1 MANFCR
7 HCGNPVLEGA
17 QFCPACGKP
26 LTPTTETTHLSPRQ
40 QAAKEQAERMKA
52 AMVPQI
58 RDLAAAAAPGEF
70 DCGEMILPG
79 LMNEA
84 VPVNMPGF
92 GNARGQ
98 AAGAVRAAAGN
109 ASYRMA
115 GAAAGRMADPSAARM
130 AGAAAGGLT
139 EVLPPFAGILQ
150 GIRSLFRG
158 VPQIFRN
165 PAALIGTLVL
175 ALLWFVL
182 GMFRNSDSSIIRF
195 LSWLTFAEGGFD
207 RSAAGMLFGA
217 LGKGTVA
224 AAWMSLVSGGFP
236 KALSGLAAFVKGK
249 GERRSIVSILLG
261 LIMGWLI
268 YLIFTGPGK
277 RSPEMSMAGIAGA
290 LLSLEALGSGSGQI
304 YGLAQSLTSKFLYGK
319 RMAEQGKCDGLL
331 TGLAAGFA
339 LGAAFS
345 LLA

>member
-1 MANFCR
+1 
-7 HCGNPVLEGA
+7 
-17 QFCPACGKP
+17 
-26 LTPTTETTHLSPRQ
+26 
-40 QAAKEQAERMKA
+40 
-52 AMVPQI
+52 
-58 RDLAAAAAPGEF
+58 
-70 DCGEMILPG
+70 MILPG

-98 AAGAVRAAAGN
+98 AAGAGRAAVRM
-109 ASYRMA
+109 ASPAAARMA
-115 GAAAGRMADPSAARM
+115 GPAAGRM

-158 VPQIFRN
+158 IPQIFRN

-207 RSAAGMLFGA
+207 RGAAGVLFGA

-224 AAWMSLVSGGFP
+224 AALMSLVSGGFP
-236 KALSGLAAFVKGK
+236 KALSGLAAFFKGK
-249 GERRSIVSILLG
+249 GERRGIVSILLG

-304 YGLAQSLTSKFLYGK
+304 YGLVQSLTSKFLYGK

-345 LLA
+345 LLP

>member
-1 MANFCR
+1 MANYCR

-26 LTPTTETTHLSPRQ
+26 LTSTTETTYLSPRQ

-98 AAGAVRAAAGN
+98 AAGAGRAAV
-109 ASYRMA
+109 RMA
-115 GAAAGRMADPSAARM
+115 GPAAGRM

-139 EVLPPFAGILQ
+139 EVLPLSAGILQ

-158 VPQIFRN
+158 IPQIFRN

-207 RSAAGMLFGA
+207 RGAAGMLFGA

-224 AAWMSLVSGGFP
+224 AALMSLVSGGFP
-236 KALSGLAAFVKGK
+236 KALGGLAAFFKGK

-290 LLSLEALGSGSGQI
+290 LLSLESLGSGNGQI

-345 LLA
+345 LLP

>member
-26 LTPTTETTHLSPRQ
+26 LTATTETSYLSPRQ

-58 RDLAAAAAPGEF
+58 RDLTAAAAPGEF

-84 VPVNMPGF
+84 VPVNMSGF

-98 AAGAVRAAAGN
+98 AAGAGRAAV
-109 ASYRMA
+109 RMA
-115 GAAAGRMADPSAARM
+115 GAAAGRMA
-130 AGAAAGGLT
+130 GAAAGGIT

-150 GIRSLFRG
+150 GIRSLFLG
-158 VPQIFRN
+158 IPQIFRN

-207 RSAAGMLFGA
+207 RSAAGMLFGT
-217 LGKGTVA
+217 LGKGTVTA
-224 AAWMSLVSGGFP
+224 ALMSLVSGGFP

-345 LLA
+345 LLP